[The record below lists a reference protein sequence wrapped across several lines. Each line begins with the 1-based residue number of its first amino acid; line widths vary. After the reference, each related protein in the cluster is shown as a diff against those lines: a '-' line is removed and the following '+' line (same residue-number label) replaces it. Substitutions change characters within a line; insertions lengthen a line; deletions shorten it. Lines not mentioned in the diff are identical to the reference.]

1 MNSSDKEHAFVKIYH
16 AHIDEVYQ
24 YVFLRTGLEP
34 FLAEEIT
41 QEIFLDVFKGFDKFR
56 GLCSERTWV
65 FKITRNKVYDY
76 YRKQYKQCL
85 ETICIDAEP
94 SVQISDTKQDI
105 EFFIQRSYKSKCTLE
120 CLNRLPE
127 HYKIILLLKYL
138 DGRSVKEIAH
148 ITDKSNKSI
157 DSVLQRAKS
166 AFRKQYRMIQ
176 VEDFNYEK

>member
-16 AHIDEVYQ
+16 AYIDEVYQ

-34 FLAEEIT
+34 SLAEDIT

-56 GLCSERTWV
+56 GLCSERTWL

-76 YRKQYKQCL
+76 YRKQYKQFL
-85 ETICIDAEP
+85 ETTCIDAEN
-94 SVQISDTKQDI
+94 SVQISDSKQDI
-105 EFFIQRSYKSKCTLE
+105 EFLIQKSHKSKCVLE
-120 CLNRLPE
+120 CLNSLPQ
-127 HYKIILLLKYL
+127 HYKLILLLKYV

-166 AFRKQYRMIQ
+166 AFSKHYRMIQ
-176 VEDFNYEK
+176 MEDFNYEK